1 MSTSIQNMWR
11 ITIIWYAT
19 DKLSKLL
26 IKWPSATDSP
36 RIGLTPLWK
45 TSLILLSLWHFHF
58 WKQSSRGE
66 NAIRRAI
73 FPVPSCYGMPWLYWF
88 GVKLFTVALLSLV
101 DIPSSLCFSLTDVR
115 TYVCMSHMWFLFNK
129 FTLSKSFEIDTPGQ
143 VQ

>member
-101 DIPSSLCFSLTDVR
+101 DMHIFIYPRHYASVWLMSVHMSVCPTCGFCSISS
-115 TYVCMSHMWFLFNK
+115 
-129 FTLSKSFEIDTPGQ
+129 P
-143 VQ
+143 